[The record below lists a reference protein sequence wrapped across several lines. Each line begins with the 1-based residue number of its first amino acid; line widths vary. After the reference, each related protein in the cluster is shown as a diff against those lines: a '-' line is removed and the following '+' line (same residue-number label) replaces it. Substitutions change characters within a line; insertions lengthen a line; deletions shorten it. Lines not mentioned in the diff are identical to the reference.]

1 MDHGPSSKTTT
12 SDSDRKID
20 RLLHDTDSLY
30 LSLVE
35 NLPVSVLRK
44 DVEGRIVFANE
55 RFCEEVGKTFD
66 ELQGLTDYDLFPAEL
81 AEKYLENDR
90 DVMRQGDVF
99 HDVEEHSL
107 PDGRCRYV
115 ELFKSP
121 VKDKSGK
128 VTGLQCIY
136 WDVTERHQMEAQLS
150 YERHLLDNLM
160 DHLPDSIYFK
170 DLDSRFLRVNK
181 GLTDKFDLD
190 DPAEAI
196 GRTDADFFS
205 HEHYREARED
215 ELRIIESGQ
224 PILGIVERE
233 VWPDGRES
241 WCSTSKL
248 PLRDENGKVIG
259 TFGVSRDIT
268 LQKKAQ
274 EDLRLAKEAADEA
287 NKAKSDFL
295 ANMSHEIRTPMN
307 GIIGMS
313 ELLMNTELAPEQ
325 REYLNMVKQSA
336 DALMRLLNDIL
347 DFSKIEAG
355 KLELE
360 SINFHLRDTVTN
372 TVRTLSA
379 RAAEKGI
386 ELACRVDPEIPDFMQ
401 GDPGRLRQIIVNLV
415 GNAIKFTESGEV
427 YLNVEPREIGDNA
440 VQLLF
445 SVSDTGIGIPKEKQ
459 DRIFQSFEQVDTS
472 TTRRFGGTGLGL
484 TISSQLVDLMD
495 GRIWLES
502 EVGSGTTFYFTVSFA
517 PVGEENFRKPADLDQ
532 FEGMRVLVVDDNK
545 TNRRILEEVLNN
557 WGMIPVLAESGSE
570 GLAELYRS
578 IHEENPIRLVLLDC
592 MMPGMNGFQFA
603 ELVRAN
609 PDFDDSVMIMIS
621 SAIRAGDAS
630 RCRDL
635 NIVRCVT
642 KPVKQSELLDTILT
656 KFDLSAVSKGRS
668 GDLPDT
674 EASVTT
680 KRVLLAEDGLVNQEV
695 AVGFL
700 KQRGH
705 QVTVVENGQLAVE
718 ALQREQ
724 FDVILMD
731 IQMPVMDGLQ
741 ATRLIRER
749 ENETGDHI
757 PIIAM
762 TANAM
767 KGDRQRCLDVGMDAY
782 LSKPVDR
789 EELCRLVETTYEP
802 ESASRP
808 IFDQSPD
815 VVDSETSE
823 ESSHKPMINWQRM
836 SKKLPGGMAGV
847 RKLSAMFLTESQ
859 TKLDSIRNQIHDEG
873 KLDDLRRA
881 CHTLKS
887 SAGMFECEP
896 LEELAFE
903 LEQLA
908 EQGAREEFES
918 RICELEELVKLTQ
931 QCCDRFLSTTSE
943 SS

>member
-1 MDHGPSSKTTT
+1 MDQAPSSKT
-12 SDSDRKID
+12 SPSGKNLN

-35 NLPVSVLRK
+35 NLPVSVIRK
-44 DVEGRIVFANE
+44 DSEGRIVFVNE
-55 RFCEEVGKTFD
+55 RFCQEVDKSMD
-66 ELQGLTDYDLFPAEL
+66 ELLGLTDYDLFPAEL
-81 AEKYLENDR
+81 AEKYQQNDR
-90 DVMRQGDVF
+90 DVMQQGEVF

-107 PDGRCRYV
+107 PDGSCRYV

-121 VKDKSGK
+121 VKNDAGE

-136 WDVTERHQMEAQLS
+136 WDVTERHQMEARLS

-170 DLDSRFLRVNK
+170 DLDSRFIRVNK
-181 GLTDKFDLD
+181 GLTQKFGLQDPD
-190 DPAEAI
+190 DVM
-196 GRTDADFFS
+196 GLTDADFFS
-205 HEHYREARED
+205 PEHYREARED
-215 ELRIIESGQ
+215 ELKIIETGK

-233 VWPDGRES
+233 VWPDERET

-248 PLRDENGKVIG
+248 PLRDEHGKVIG

-268 LQKKAQ
+268 LQKKVE
-274 EDLRLAKEAADEA
+274 EDLRIAKEAADEA

-325 REYLNMVKQSA
+325 RDYLNMVKQSA

-386 ELACRVDPEIPDFMQ
+386 ELACRVAPGIPEHMQ

-415 GNAIKFTESGEV
+415 GNAIKFTDSGEV
-427 YLNVEPREIGDNA
+427 YVNVEPREVTDQS

-459 DRIFQSFEQVDTS
+459 SNIFQSFEQVDSS
-472 TTRRFGGTGLGL
+472 TTRKFGGTGLGL
-484 TISSQLVDLMD
+484 TISSQLVDLME

-502 EVGSGTTFYFTVSFA
+502 EVGSGTTFFFTVSLA
-517 PVGEENFRKPADLDQ
+517 PAEDQVRRLPAQLDQ
-532 FEGMRVLVVDDNK
+532 FEGMKVLVVDDNK

-557 WGMIPVLAESGSE
+557 WGMKPVMAESGSE

-609 PDFDDSVMIMIS
+609 PDFDDTVMIMIS

-630 RCRDL
+630 RCRNL
-635 NIVRCVT
+635 KIVRCIT

-656 KFDLSAVSKGRS
+656 KFDLSWVNNPRTIEN
-668 GDLPDT
+668 D
-674 EASVTT
+674 EAEVVV

-700 KQRGH
+700 EQRGH
-705 QVTVVENGQLAVE
+705 HVTVVENGQQAVD
-718 ALQREQ
+718 LLTQEQ

-731 IQMPVMDGLQ
+731 VQMPVMDGLQ
-741 ATRLIRER
+741 ATELIRKR
-749 ENETGDHI
+749 EQKTDDHI

-767 KGDRQRCLDVGMDAY
+767 KGDRQRCLDSGMDAY
-782 LSKPVDR
+782 LAKPVDR
-789 EELCRLVETTYEP
+789 EELCRLVETTLCSEPKETSVIERFTEP
-802 ESASRP
+802 EFPHEQDAAN
-808 IFDQSPD
+808 
-815 VVDSETSE
+815 E
-823 ESSHKPMINWQRM
+823 PMINWQRM
-836 SKKLPGGMAGV
+836 SKKLPGGLEGV
-847 RKLSAMFLTESQ
+847 RKLAGMFITESQ
-859 TKLDSIRNQIHDEG
+859 LKLRTIQHEMLDLSQMDE
-873 KLDDLRRA
+873 LRRA

-887 SAGMFECEP
+887 SAGMFECDA

-908 EQGAREEFES
+908 DQEKQKEVQVRFP
-918 RICELEELVKLTQ
+918 ELELLVKQTQ
-931 QCCDRFLSTTSE
+931 QCCEYFLTATDTE
-943 SS
+943 SL